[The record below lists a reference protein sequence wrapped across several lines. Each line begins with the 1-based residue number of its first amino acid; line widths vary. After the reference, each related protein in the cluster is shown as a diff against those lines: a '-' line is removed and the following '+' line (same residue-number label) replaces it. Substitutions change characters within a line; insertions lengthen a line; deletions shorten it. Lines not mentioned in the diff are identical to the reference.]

1 MKTII
6 LFFITLLLL
15 SGLIGVASYWSTLET
30 AEQRSDDAQTKEIS
44 SIDTSQWLAVLK
56 QVNAYYVPPKET
68 DETSDG
74 ASSLAQ
80 AKSVKLTDGQLVGIV
95 AGSPAKVYV
104 IAANETEPDVLLVGE
119 GWLAPWIVA
128 TVYKDRVVWR
138 NTQNDETITQYL
150 FDES

>member
-6 LFFITLLLL
+6 VFFITLLLL
-15 SGLIGVASYWSTLET
+15 SGLTGIGSYWSTAET
-30 AEQRSDDAQTKEIS
+30 AKQGADEAQTKEIS

-56 QVNAYYVPPKET
+56 QVNSYYVPPKEAAG
-68 DETSDG
+68 TSDG

-80 AKSVKLTDGQLVGIV
+80 AKNVKLTDGQLVGIV
-95 AGSPAKVYV
+95 AGSSAKVYV
-104 IAANETEPDVLLVGE
+104 IAANETEPDVFLVGE